1 MSRSTP
7 DQIGPYDI
15 LRPLARGG
23 MAEVFEVQDRVS
35 GERFALKMLQETKGS
50 TRRFNREF
58 EALTRLNHPSIV
70 RVFHYGFYR
79 NHPWIT
85 MELLE
90 GTVLQDRVKGFGPPG
105 IAARTAEV
113 VRAGY
118 LIANALGYIHDR
130 GLVHRDLKSAN
141 VQVLADGRIK
151 LLDFGTAHLVEP
163 IERITNEGDF
173 VGTFSYAAPEQI
185 AGGAVDWRADLYA
198 LGILL
203 YRLATGRRPFKSEK
217 PEELAHM
224 HLYVAPRRPREHV
237 PELPQRLEDLILQ
250 LMAKK
255 RRDRPRS
262 AYDVARE
269 LEQIAAHDL
278 AVAGAEELLLPGAA
292 LAVDGGR
299 SLGREQEH
307 RELWRR
313 IGASSSGTVF
323 TVISGEGR
331 ERASFT
337 AQLLRDAP
345 LRDAFAIRLDAAGGM
360 PSLAASLSDAVRAA
374 DRDVLAAHG
383 ERVAAAAEVIRNLG
397 AAGERD
403 LVPLLRETGTP
414 VLQALAAPHERF
426 LLVFA
431 EGHGVPPEAFPLL
444 SSWKRALSSP
454 GLSVA
459 IVAVCDEGGD
469 GGIWDLCGEE
479 PERLAL
485 EPLSVETT
493 ALAVGALLHRR
504 PPPADVAR
512 RIHEVTR
519 GQPVWIEDLVT
530 DMVAAGRIEV
540 RADDGNRLAW
550 AGTDRAHLPLPA
562 SVLADV
568 ERRLERLPVA
578 HRRVLEALAL
588 AGGVANT
595 RILAAA
601 LELRRSEVAA
611 LLPRLLVD
619 GWVRWEGDADRVSGT
634 GEDPIQSTDPLL
646 LSVVGER
653 MDRARRRLVQ
663 DLLLGPML
671 DAPPSPAQVRLLL
684 ACAAPAEA
692 MRRGA
697 VAARQLAE
705 RDGPGAALDL
715 LAELI
720 AAGEGVE
727 VEGDVRAELHLLR
740 AESLRL
746 VRPKDPEAGRSL
758 AAAARCAESYRLQA
772 RVEYARA
779 AHQGT
784 IGHYANFRK
793 YLIQAWSLLETG
805 ADQPLA
811 SQVARDLAWS
821 HVWTGEVSAANSWF
835 DRAVDTAHDAGHLE
849 LASEAEVGLAECVLA
864 HGEIERAE
872 KQLAALRARCQRSGN
887 PGGALAALSRWA
899 ECLRRQGRMSEAL
912 PELHKQSQAARLGRD
927 NTLYLRLLLA
937 TARSELELFR
947 LGSAQESIDELASI
961 VRPGEHLHIRL
972 EVALTRG
979 RILVA
984 SGQVGAAARLLQEVI
999 DQATRAGLV
1008 ILANQGKALLG
1019 ETVWMMGQSDEGR
1032 RLFQASFLAL
1042 AAAGD
1047 QCALADAVTGWA
1059 RAVGATEDPTRP
1071 FRLIKRLNE
1080 EPTWL
1085 PLRLEL
1091 CLAEYRWHREQRRR
1105 DAAHQSL
1112 REAAALLNR
1121 IATGLSEIDRAA
1133 MRVHPWTQEIR
1144 RAMGKSPKAAA
1155 NSTG

>member
-1 MSRSTP
+1 MSSTTP

-23 MAEVFEVQDRVS
+23 MAEVYEVQDRVS

-70 RVFHYGFYR
+70 RVFHYGFFK

-90 GTVLQDRVKGFGPPG
+90 GTVLQDRVKAFGPPG
-105 IAARTAEV
+105 THARTQEV
-113 VRAGY
+113 IRAGY

-262 AYDVARE
+262 AYDVAKE
-269 LEQIAAHDL
+269 LE
-278 AVAGAEELLLPGAA
+278 AVSDAVVLLPGAG

-299 SLGREQEH
+299 SLGREREH

-313 IGASSSGTVF
+313 IEGADSGTVF
-323 TVISGEGR
+323 SVISGEDR
-331 ERASFT
+331 ERASFV

-345 LRDAFAIRLDAAGGM
+345 LRDATPVRLDAAGGL
-360 PSLAASLSDAVRAA
+360 PSLAASLSDVARGL
-374 DRDVLAAHG
+374 DREALAAHG
-383 ERVAAAAEVIRNLG
+383 ERVTHAVEVLRNLD
-397 AAGERD
+397 AVGERD

-414 VLQALAAPHERF
+414 VLQAMAAQHGRF
-426 LLVFA
+426 VLVFS
-431 EGHGVPPEAFPLL
+431 EGHRLPPESFPLL
-444 SSWKRALSSP
+444 SSWKRALSGP
-454 GLSVA
+454 GMTAVL
-459 IVAVCDEGGD
+459 VAVCDEAGD
-469 GGIWDLCGEE
+469 GGMWDLGGEE

-504 PPPADVAR
+504 PPPAEVAR
-512 RIHEVTR
+512 RIHEVTG
-519 GQPVWIEDLVT
+519 GQPAWIEDLVT
-530 DMVAAGRIEV
+530 DMVTAGRIEV
-540 RADDGNRLAW
+540 RSDDGNRLAW
-550 AGTDRAHLPLPA
+550 SGADRAHLPLPA
-562 SVLADV
+562 SVLHDV
-568 ERRLERLPVA
+568 ERRLSKLPIA
-578 HRRVLEALAL
+578 HRRVLEALEI
-588 AGGVANT
+588 AGGEANT
-595 RILAAA
+595 RILSAG
-601 LELRRSEVAA
+601 LEMRRAEVAA
-611 LLPRLLVD
+611 LLPKLLVD
-619 GWVRWEGDADRVSGT
+619 GWVSYTGDADSSSGM
-634 GEDPIQSTDPLL
+634 GEDPVRSTEPLFL
-646 LSVVGER
+646 AVVGER
-653 MDRARRRLVQ
+653 MEPARRRLVQ

-671 DAPPSPAQVRLLL
+671 DAPPSAAQVRLLL
-684 ACAAPAEA
+684 ACQAPAEA
-692 MRRGA
+692 MRRA
-697 VAARQLAE
+697 VVAARQLAE
-705 RDGPGAALDL
+705 RDGPGGALDL
-715 LAELI
+715 LHEVI
-720 AAGEGVE
+720 VAGDGID
-727 VEGDVRAELHLLR
+727 VEGDVRAELHLMR
-740 AESLRL
+740 AEALRL
-746 VRPKDPEAGRSL
+746 VRPTDPEAGRSL
-758 AAAARCAESYRLQA
+758 AAAARSAESYRLQA

-793 YLIQAWSLLETG
+793 YLLQAWALLETG
-805 ADQPLA
+805 ADQALA
-811 SQVARDLAWS
+811 SRVARDLAWS
-821 HVWTGEVSAANSWF
+821 HVWAGEMSKATGWF
-835 DRAVDTAHDAGHLE
+835 DRAVETAHDAGHLE

-864 HGEIERAE
+864 RGEVERAE
-872 KQLAALRARCQRSGN
+872 KQLAALRTRCERSGN

-912 PELHKQSQAARLGRD
+912 PELHRHAQVARLGRD
-927 NTLYLRLLLA
+927 PALYLRLLLA

-972 EVALTRG
+972 EVNLTRG

-984 SGQVGAAARLLQEVI
+984 SGQVGAASRLLREVI
-999 DQATRAGLV
+999 DQATRAELV
-1008 ILANQGKALLG
+1008 VLANQAKALLG

-1032 RLFQASFLAL
+1032 KLFQASFLAL

-1047 QCALADAVTGWA
+1047 QCALADAATGWA

-1071 FRLIKRLNE
+1071 FRLIKRLDD

-1091 CLAEYRWHREQRRR
+1091 CLAEFRWHREQRRR
-1105 DAAHQSL
+1105 ESAHQNL

-1121 IATGLSEIDRAA
+1121 IATGLTEIDRAA

-1144 RAMGKSPKAAA
+1144 RAMGKSPKNAA
-1155 NSTG
+1155 SGSG